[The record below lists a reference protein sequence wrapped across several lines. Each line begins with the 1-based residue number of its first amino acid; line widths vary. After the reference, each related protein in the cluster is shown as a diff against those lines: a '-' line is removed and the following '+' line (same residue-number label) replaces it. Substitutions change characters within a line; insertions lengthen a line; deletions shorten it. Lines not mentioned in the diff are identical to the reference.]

1 MARTPPN
8 YPVNAKQTKRE
19 KERLKFEE
27 LEKRIKERRK
37 KSEKRVKEYERKDTI
52 LQKSIRILE
61 HPMPGTKTIYPKI
74 KNATGGTYTTRTN
87 KKGKNI
93 KVNPDKWKR
102 KSKQRK
108 F

>member
-8 YPVNAKQTKRE
+8 YPVNDKQTKRE

-37 KSEKRVKEYERKDTI
+37 KSEKRVKEYERKDT
-52 LQKSIRILE
+52 E